1 MQELRD
7 YLDEKIQTFDNVGVI
22 FRRYTGPG
30 WQADVLEL
38 DDCGYVQRID
48 VEDGL
53 RNHGKGTEAIKMIGE
68 DFWRLYFAPDNRDSA
83 RLFARLGEKVEGLI
97 VDNTPMDC
105 LDAGYGIYEV

>member
-1 MQELRD
+1 MTKWEQRDGYLRAD
-7 YLDEKIQTFDNVGVI
+7 FGDEGV
-22 FRRYTGPG
+22 FRRYNGES
-30 WQADVLEL
+30 WQADVLEI

-83 RLFARLGEKVEGLI
+83 RLFARLGEKVDGLR
-97 VDNTPMDC
+97 T
-105 LDAGYGIYEV
+105 

>member
-1 MQELRD
+1 MTEWEQMDGYLRAD
-7 YLDEKIQTFDNVGVI
+7 CGEEGV

-48 VEDGL
+48 VDEDC
-53 RNHGKGTEAIKMIGE
+53 RNNGIGTAAIRQIGM
-68 DFWRLYFAPDNRDSA
+68 DFWRLYFAPDNADSA